1 MRHLPTI
8 QQVARPRPLTGR
20 VPASAIR
27 RAALPRLD
35 PVLLDR
41 AKALPDLT
49 ANISDAMDELGLRG
63 VVPASSLACQVPGAR
78 IAGQAV
84 TVRNIERAEGI
95 AASVASGKGLMG
107 EHEAYNQADPGDV
120 VVIEGLDGVSN
131 LGGQSAMVAA
141 RSGCAG
147 AVIDGSFRDPEV
159 SRQLGFP
166 IWSRGPTPITGKW
179 RLQTIEIN
187 GPVRIAGVAVDAGD
201 LVVADEAGVA
211 FIPHAHAP
219 AVIAAAERI
228 AFGDA
233 RQQADIRNGISPA
246 ELASTKYK

>member
-1 MRHLPTI
+1 MPH
-8 QQVARPRPLTGR
+8 QASRPRPLTGR

-27 RAALPRLD
+27 CTTLPRLD
-35 PVLLDR
+35 PALLDR
-41 AKALPDLT
+41 ARALPDLT

-63 VVPASSLACQVPGAR
+63 VVPASCMACQLPGAR

-84 TVRNIERAEGI
+84 TVRNTERTEGV
-95 AASVASGKGLMG
+95 AASVACGRGLMG

-131 LGGQSAMVAA
+131 LGGQSAMVAS
-141 RSGCAG
+141 RSECAG
-147 AVIDGSFRDPEV
+147 AIIDGGFRDPEV

-179 RLQTIEIN
+179 RLQTVEIN
-187 GPVRIAGVAVDAGD
+187 GSVRIAGVAVHAGD
-201 LVVADEAGVA
+201 LVVADEAGIA
-211 FIPHAHAP
+211 FIPHAHAL
-219 AVIAAAERI
+219 AVITAAERI
-228 AFGDA
+228 ASGDT